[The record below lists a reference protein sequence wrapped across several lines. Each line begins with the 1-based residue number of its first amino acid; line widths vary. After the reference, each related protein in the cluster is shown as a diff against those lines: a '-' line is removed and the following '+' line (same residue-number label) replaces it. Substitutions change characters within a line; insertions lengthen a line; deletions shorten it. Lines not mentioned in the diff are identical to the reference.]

1 LPAPLAAVAADAEL
15 RRLLVLAAYLYPMHG
30 LAVRDGKRTAAM
42 AFVAVRDG
50 LKLNKHD
57 GEAVAALHELAP
69 RIAGLAVQCCSDAPP
84 SRRALGLLVREAGA
98 RWAPATLFAAA
109 VDALQADERDKDE
122 AVRRHAAFART
133 VVEQGVADAFA
144 LKHLVDG
151 RDVARL
157 LGIKAGPLVRP
168 ALDRVMEWQLD
179 HPNGTR
185 AECEEFIA
193 RSSADL
199 LK

>member
-1 LPAPLAAVAADAEL
+1 
-15 RRLLVLAAYLYPMHG
+15 
-30 LAVRDGKRTAAM
+30 
-42 AFVAVRDG
+42 
-50 LKLNKHD
+50 
-57 GEAVAALHELAP
+57 
-69 RIAGLAVQCCSDAPP
+69 
-84 SRRALGLLVREAGA
+84 AGA